1 MKKRYLYVAAL
12 AALLNFSSC
21 SNSFLDLNPDTA
33 ITANTFYKTAEH
45 FDQALVASYT
55 AFRSIAQTGIMMDEM
70 RSDNSF
76 YTFYSGDRGPY
87 ASTEVLALFLDS
99 GDPISWIETRYKDN
113 YTCIGR
119 VNTILNR
126 LESSE
131 MTDSEKNAV
140 KAEALFLRAYYYY
153 DLVQHWGGVPLILE
167 EVQNEADAFKA
178 KSSAEEVYNQ
188 IITDLTEA
196 ISLGLPVPSNFPQS
210 GRATMGAAKMLRAY
224 AYMSQPDRTYP
235 AAEQDLKDITKMN
248 YTLLSDYGMNWRT
261 EYENSSES
269 VFEIANKVYDKNI
282 ATGTNVPHFFTSRR
296 ISGYQGYGF
305 HVPTQDLHD
314 AFDADDPRIT
324 YVFTQTG
331 DRYKGDTEAQDNAES
346 PSGYHDYKMTV
357 PAVEKTGFDVWM
369 ISYNIRLIRYSDVLL
384 MYAEVL
390 NENGKP
396 GLALPYLNDVRER
409 ARKTNPIDPRR
420 DQQAYIP
427 ATTTNTLPDITET
440 DQERLKEIIWKE
452 RRCELAMEG
461 WRRDDLMRQKRFGT
475 VMRAYATKYNTSKG
489 ANFRDDRD
497 YLFPIPQGE
506 RDKSNNILS
515 QKPGF

>member
-76 YTFYSGDRGPY
+76 YTFYSGDIGPY

-140 KAEALFLRAYYYY
+140 KAEALFLRAYYYS

-196 ISLGLPVPSNFPQS
+196 ITLGLPVPSKFPQS

-224 AYMSQPDRTYP
+224 TYMSQPDRNYP

-248 YTLLSDYGMNWRT
+248 YTLLSDYNA
-261 EYENSSES
+261 
-269 VFEIANKVYDKNI
+269 VFDKANKNNQESILEVQYANDGSTDEWNRIPWNI
-282 ATGTNVPHFFTSRR
+282 IPKCSNNEVLMGIAGSNYVGAWPGGTAGGWNVPTDEMIQS
-296 ISGYQGYGF
+296 YE
-305 HVPTQDLHD
+305 
-314 AFDADDPRIT
+314 
-324 YVFTQTG
+324 
-331 DRYKGDTEAQDNAES
+331 KGDKRLEASIAVAEGTLDGDNFTFEEVKS
-346 PSGYHDYKMTV
+346 PIGYT
-357 PAVEKTGFDVWM
+357 PA
-369 ISYNIRLIRYSDVLL
+369 
-384 MYAEVL
+384 A
-390 NENGKP
+390 
-396 GLALPYLNDVRER
+396 
-409 ARKTNPIDPRR
+409 
-420 DQQAYIP
+420 
-427 ATTTNTLPDITET
+427 
-440 DQERLKEIIWKE
+440 
-452 RRCELAMEG
+452 
-461 WRRDDLMRQKRFGT
+461 
-475 VMRAYATKYNTSKG
+475 
-489 ANFRDDRD
+489 
-497 YLFPIPQGE
+497 
-506 RDKSNNILS
+506 
-515 QKPGF
+515 

>member
-1 MKKRYLYVAAL
+1 MLTWRHI
-12 AALLNFSSC
+12 FS
-21 SNSFLDLNPDTA
+21 
-33 ITANTFYKTAEH
+33 
-45 FDQALVASYT
+45 
-55 AFRSIAQTGIMMDEM
+55 AF
-70 RSDNSF
+70 
-76 YTFYSGDRGPY
+76 
-87 ASTEVLALFLDS
+87 
-99 GDPISWIETRYKDN
+99 
-113 YTCIGR
+113 
-119 VNTILNR
+119 
-126 LESSE
+126 
-131 MTDSEKNAV
+131 
-140 KAEALFLRAYYYY
+140 
-153 DLVQHWGGVPLILE
+153 
-167 EVQNEADAFKA
+167 
-178 KSSAEEVYNQ
+178 
-188 IITDLTEA
+188 
-196 ISLGLPVPSNFPQS
+196 
-210 GRATMGAAKMLRAY
+210 
-224 AYMSQPDRTYP
+224 
-235 AAEQDLKDITKMN
+235 
-248 YTLLSDYGMNWRT
+248 WRT

-440 DQERLKEIIWKE
+440 DQKRLKEIIWKE

-515 QKPGF
+515 QNPGF